1 MKVQRPSH
9 CSVHQNWRSDDA
21 STLTVTVA
29 AGCVQLAHTAAS
41 YEGAEATTL
50 QLSAVEAGDLAERI
64 KMVAPGENADNGDY
78 EGDEPSLVVTATTD
92 GEPFREGVSLALN
105 AGDWN
110 RDFSFEMT
118 REAAAQLARSL
129 STAAALCGETK
140 AAEVGSQAQHSLDNM
155 KAVAW
160 QSRFIVDGD
169 EGWAPCSLEH
179 HEMVRARPS
188 AWKGYETRELYLPAA
203 H

>member
-29 AGCVQLAHTAAS
+29 AGCVQLAHIADSLESAV
-41 YEGAEATTL
+41 ATTL
-50 QLSAVEAGDLAERI
+50 QLSAVEAADLAERI
-64 KMVAPGENADNGDY
+64 KTIARGENVDNGDY
-78 EGDEPSLVVTATTD
+78 EGDEPSLVVTATTE

-105 AGDWN
+105 AGDWS

-118 REAAAQLARSL
+118 RGVAAHLARSL
-129 STAAALCGETK
+129 STTSRLCSDSN
-140 AAEVGSQAQHSLDNM
+140 ASEVDSEAQHSLDTM

-169 EGWAPCSLEH
+169 EGWAPCSREH

-188 AWKGYETRELYLPAA
+188 AWKDYETRELYSPAER
-203 H
+203 